1 MHLSPSV
8 YAAPLSGG
16 FVPLSA
22 GYGLLS
28 GLEGG
33 CSQLQYETPAA
44 CHLIFTEQN
53 ADLVV

>member
-1 MHLSPSV
+1 MHPSPHI

-28 GLEGG
+28 GLGGG

-44 CHLIFTEQN
+44 YHLICTEKN
-53 ADLVV
+53 AVPGV